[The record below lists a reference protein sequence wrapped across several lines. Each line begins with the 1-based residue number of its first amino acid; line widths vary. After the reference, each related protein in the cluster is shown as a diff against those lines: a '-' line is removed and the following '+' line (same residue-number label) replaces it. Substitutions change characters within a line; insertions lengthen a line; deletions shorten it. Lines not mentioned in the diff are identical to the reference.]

1 MSFPAG
7 LVVDAVFIG
16 QVAELVPGRPPS
28 AIAKARV
35 DGPLWLGRTGL
46 EGDEQADLA
55 VHGGPEKALHHY
67 AAEHYAV
74 WRRELPELADRLV
87 PGAFG
92 ENISTTGL
100 TEENLCPGDV
110 LRIGSARVQVAQ
122 GRQPCWKLC
131 ARTGQ
136 ADMALRFQATGRTG
150 WYYRVVE
157 EGALCAGDAIVLEA
171 RPLPDWTLA
180 RLIAARFECHLE
192 PAVARELAETEEL
205 SASWRK
211 AFARKADP
219 AFVEDTR
226 ARLSGV

>member
-1 MSFPAG
+1 MPLPAG
-7 LVVDAVFIG
+7 LTLDAVFIG
-16 QVAELVPGRPPS
+16 RVAELVPGRPPS

-35 DGPLWLGRTGL
+35 DGPLWLGKTGL

-74 WRRELPELADRLV
+74 WRRELPDLAAQLV

-100 TEENLCPGDV
+100 TEENLCLGDV
-110 LRIGSARVQVAQ
+110 LRIGQALVQVAQ

-131 ARTGQ
+131 ARMGQ
-136 ADMALRFQATGRTG
+136 TDMALRFQATGRTG

-157 EGALCAGDAIVLEA
+157 EGALRAGDAIVLEA
-171 RPLPDWTLA
+171 RPLPAWSIA
-180 RLIAARFECHLE
+180 RLIAARFERHLD
-192 PAVARELAETEEL
+192 PALARELAETEEL
-205 SASWRK
+205 SLSWRK

-219 AFVEDTR
+219 AFVEDVQ
-226 ARLSGV
+226 ARLTGG